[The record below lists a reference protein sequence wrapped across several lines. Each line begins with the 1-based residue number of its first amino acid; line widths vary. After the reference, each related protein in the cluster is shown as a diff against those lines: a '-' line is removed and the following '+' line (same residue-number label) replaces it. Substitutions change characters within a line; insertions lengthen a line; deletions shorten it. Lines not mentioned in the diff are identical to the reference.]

1 MAGAGL
7 EIDAPAGEPGMRF
20 RRWVAAPP
28 EVVFSAWTSPDQ
40 LRHWWGP
47 ARNTL
52 EECEVDLRT
61 GGRHRY
67 LARNDDGMEFRFHGE
82 FLEVEP
88 PRRLVSTWTFE
99 GEPGVSTIDTL
110 EFTAADGGTLVTG
123 ESRVESIELRDRRL
137 ADERMLDGM
146 RETWERLDAF
156 LAAGAPA
163 GG

>member
-1 MAGAGL
+1 MAGADL
-7 EIDAPAGEPGMRF
+7 DIEAPAGEPVMRF
-20 RRWVAAPP
+20 RRWFAAPP
-28 EVVFSAWTSPDQ
+28 EAVFEAWTTPDQ

-52 EECEVDLRT
+52 DECEVDLRV

-67 LARNDDGMEFRFHGE
+67 VSSNDDGTEFRFHGE
-82 FLEVEP
+82 FLEVEAP
-88 PRRLVSTWTFE
+88 HRLVSTWAFE
-99 GEPGVSTIDTL
+99 GEPGVTTVDTL
-110 EFTAADGGTLVTG
+110 EFEASDGGTLVSG
-123 ESRVESIELRDRRL
+123 ESRVESVAIRDRRL

-156 LAAGAPA
+156 LARGTPS